1 MGVVTVM
8 HHAKVVIVDDE
19 RIMAEEVKTMI
30 AELYPDIQI
39 VGVYH
44 DGEAALQMIIKLK
57 PDIVFLDI
65 EMPGMNGLQV
75 AEQLAKLEE
84 APVIVFITAFDEFA
98 LKAFTVNAVDYILKP
113 LDEQD
118 IQRVMEKIKKLLERH
133 RKFVPVKV
141 ESTSKPRYMRKFSV
155 EKGDRMEIVDSEG
168 IQLIYAKD
176 RLVFISMLDGE
187 TYRAKLTLQDFE
199 LRLPPENFFRCH
211 RNYII
216 NINEIKQI
224 TTWFKKGYLLILKG
238 PNSQEVPVGRA
249 YVSKMKEY
257 IEL

>member
-1 MGVVTVM
+1 MGVAM
-8 HHAKVVIVDDE
+8 KKINIVIVDDE

-30 AELYPDIQI
+30 VELYPDIQI
-39 VGVYH
+39 AGVCH
-44 DGEAALQMIIKLK
+44 DGQGALKMITKLK

-75 AEQLAKLEE
+75 AEQLAKLDD
-84 APVIVFITAFDEFA
+84 APIIVFITAFDEFA
-98 LKAFTVNAVDYILKP
+98 LQAFAVNAVDYILKP
-113 LDEQD
+113 LDERD
-118 IQRVMEKIKKLLERH
+118 LQRVMKKVKKLLDRGMK
-133 RKFVPVKV
+133 RVSVKA
-141 ESTSKPRYMRKFSV
+141 ESPIKLGYTRKFSV
-155 EKGDRMEIVDSEG
+155 EKGDRMEIIDSEN

-199 LRLPPENFFRCH
+199 SRLPPEKFFRCH

-216 NINEIKQI
+216 NIDEIKQI
-224 TTWFKKGYLLILKG
+224 VTWFKQGYVLILKG
-238 PNSQEVPVGRA
+238 SKKLEVPVGRA